1 MSDLNQAVR
10 PFVSP
15 SVAPGQ
21 ATPVAATQPEVV
33 RIHIGRNATLKCL
46 NGSLSIDE
54 EYYQQDVASE
64 VVPPNGW
71 PF

>member
-10 PFVSP
+10 PFVAP

-21 ATPVAATQPEVV
+21 ATPVAVVQPEIV
-33 RIHIGRNATLKCL
+33 RLHIGRNATMKLF
-46 NGSLSIDE
+46 NGSLSLDE
-54 EYYQQDVASE
+54 DFYQQDVASE